1 MTTIVL
7 KVSQCIEK
15 KYNTWKTNRDT
26 TGKEAVRQLECT
38 FAQLIRENTKLRKQ
52 REVTEVRTKK
62 KQDRQADLNIM
73 PHLINHTLPSE
84 VQLIANLSVEIRKQ
98 FHFGGKEHH
107 FQAALEREL
116 QAEGYFAQQ
125 EVARLLH
132 YQTRGG
138 KTIQLPHDI
147 RGREDILLEDNK
159 LILELKQTKK
169 LSKQEFQQLFRY
181 MEERQKYS
189 DWGYQTKGMLINF
202 GDNDVE
208 VWFSFYNKAHRLQR
222 VFILQETIS
231 PFDDYVDTWKK

>member
-1 MTTIVL
+1 MTTITL

-15 KYNTWKTNRDT
+15 KYNTWKANRDT
-26 TGKEAVRQLECT
+26 TGKEAVRQFECT

-52 REVTEVRTKK
+52 LEVTEVRAKK
-62 KQDRQADLNIM
+62 KQDGSVDIETM
-73 PHLINHTLPSE
+73 PSLTNHTLPPE
-84 VQLIANLSVEIRKQ
+84 VQLIANLSVEIRKH
-98 FHFGGKEHH
+98 FPFGGKEHH

-132 YQTRGG
+132 YQTRSG

-169 LSKQEFQQLFRY
+169 LAKQEFQQLFRY

-208 VWFSFYNKAHRLQR
+208 VWFSFYNKAHHLQR
-222 VFILQETIS
+222 VFILQETIP
-231 PFDDYVDTWKK
+231 PFDDFVDTWKK